1 MKEFFGAAH
10 SNVAAANRRI
20 FDIAQRNLNSGF
32 DLARSLAGARNPLEF
47 VELLA
52 SYYWKQV
59 HEFAT
64 QVEEIRYRL
73 FGFSAAEPQTLKPS
87 YESKSQ
93 ERPQHSMAAERDLNW
108 AEKDGE
114 RTDFSAEA
122 ARSRTRAPDERQR
135 RSRNKSTAEKRPR
148 TQSPHPVHGVEQ
160 RRQAPK
166 TKLKTH
172 PSSGPD
178 IRPGGRPDR
187 EGQSQTKRKVASR
200 KSRPQNPSA
209 DIKFGILDGN
219 AVRFTNGEAWC
230 LVDGAWRPISSAEV
244 LSNAAEMREAR
255 FNQRFPQVPLLPSKA
270 FQSGK
275 R

>member
-1 MKEFFGAAH
+1 MKEFFDAAH
-10 SNVAAANRRI
+10 SNVAAANRKI
-20 FDIAQRNLNSGF
+20 IDIAQRNLNSSF
-32 DLARSLAGARNPLEF
+32 DLARSLAGARNPLEL

-59 HEFAT
+59 HELST
-64 QVEEIRYRL
+64 QVEVVRYRL
-73 FGFSAAEPQTLKPS
+73 FGSSAADPQPLEPS

-93 ERPQHSMAAERDLNW
+93 ERPQHSMGAEGNLNS
-108 AEKDGE
+108 AGKDVE

-122 ARSRTRAPDERQR
+122 ASSRTQVPNQRQR
-135 RSRNKSTAEKRPR
+135 RSRNKGTAEKRPK
-148 TQSPHPVHGVEQ
+148 T
-160 RRQAPK
+160 QAPK

-172 PSSGPD
+172 SSSGPD
-178 IRPGGRPDR
+178 SRPGGRPDR
-187 EGQSQTKRKVASR
+187 EGQSQTKRKVASK
-200 KSRPQNPSA
+200 KSGPQDPSA

-219 AVRFTNGEAWC
+219 AVRFTNLEAWC
-230 LVDGAWRPISSAEV
+230 LVDGAWRPISLAEA

>member
-1 MKEFFGAAH
+1 MKEFFGAAP

-52 SYYWKQV
+52 SYYWKQL

-64 QVEEIRYRL
+64 QVEEVRYRL

-93 ERPQHSMAAERDLNW
+93 ERPQHSMAAERDLNS

-114 RTDFSAEA
+114 RT
-122 ARSRTRAPDERQR
+122 
-135 RSRNKSTAEKRPR
+135 
-148 TQSPHPVHGVEQ
+148 PHPVQGVEQ

-230 LVDGAWRPISSAEV
+230 LVDGAWRPIASAEV

>member
-1 MKEFFGAAH
+1 MKQFFGAAH
-10 SNVAAANRRI
+10 SNVAAANRKI
-20 FDIAQRNLNSGF
+20 IDIAQRNLNSGF

-64 QVEEIRYRL
+64 QVEVVRYQL
-73 FGFSAAEPQTLKPS
+73 FGSSAAEPRAREPS
-87 YESKSQ
+87 YESTSQ
-93 ERPQHSMAAERDLNW
+93 ERPQHSMGAEGNLNS
-108 AEKDGE
+108 AGKDIE
-114 RTDFSAEA
+114 RTVFSAEGA
-122 ARSRTRAPDERQR
+122 SSRTLVPNQRQR
-135 RSRNKSTAEKRPR
+135 RSRNKDTAEKRPK
-148 TQSPHPVHGVEQ
+148 T
-160 RRQAPK
+160 QAPK

-172 PSSGPD
+172 SSSSPD

-187 EGQSQTKRKVASR
+187 EGQSQTKRKVASK
-200 KSRPQNPSA
+200 KSGPQDPSA

-230 LVDGAWRPISSAEV
+230 LVGGAWRPISSAEA

-255 FNQRFPQVPLLPSKA
+255 FNQRFPQAPLLPSKA
-270 FQSGK
+270 FRSRK

>member
-10 SNVAAANRRI
+10 SNVAAANRKI
-20 FDIAQRNLNSGF
+20 IDIAQRNLNSSF

-47 VELLA
+47 VEILA

-59 HEFAT
+59 HELST
-64 QVEEIRYRL
+64 QVEVMRYRL
-73 FGFSAAEPQTLKPS
+73 FGSSAADPQTLT

-93 ERPQHSMAAERDLNW
+93 ERPQRSMGAEVNLISAA
-108 AEKDGE
+108 KDVE

-122 ARSRTRAPDERQR
+122 ASSRTQVPNQRQR
-135 RSRNKSTAEKRPR
+135 RSRNKGTAEKRPK
-148 TQSPHPVHGVEQ
+148 T
-160 RRQAPK
+160 QAPK
-166 TKLKTH
+166 TKVKTH
-172 PSSGPD
+172 ASSSRD

-187 EGQSQTKRKVASR
+187 EGQSQTKGKVAS
-200 KSRPQNPSA
+200 KKLGPQDPSA

-219 AVRFTNGEAWC
+219 AVRFTNLEAWC
-230 LVDGAWRPISSAEV
+230 LVDGAWRPISSAEA

-255 FNQRFPQVPLLPSKA
+255 FNQRFPQVPVLPSKA
-270 FQSGK
+270 FRSGK